1 MVNLKAWLGL
11 KMSGKEKIAE
21 MKERGEGQTPSE
33 LLSVYQFIHHG

>member
-21 MKERGEGQTPSE
+21 MKERGEGQTE